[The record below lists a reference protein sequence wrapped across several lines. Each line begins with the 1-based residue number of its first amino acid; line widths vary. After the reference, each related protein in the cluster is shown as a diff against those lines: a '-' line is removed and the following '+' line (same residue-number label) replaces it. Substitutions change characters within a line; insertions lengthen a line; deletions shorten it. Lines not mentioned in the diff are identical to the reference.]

1 MNLDPARDFRYSS
14 SMSDRESAKA
24 RATDSNP
31 AASGDAEPG
40 AAQRKGGK
48 GCLIEARLVTTA
60 DPSFSVPAKG
70 GYGCLIAVLVAVLL
84 LVIAVVT
91 PLTMKVKRKSLQV
104 TAMNNAKCLVL
115 ALNDFAAEYGS
126 FPDRE
131 SAKAVRRNTHTTLD
145 LDGDSA
151 NAYFRQLIAAG
162 MAKSEDPFYVK
173 TPYSPRP
180 PDNNMRGAEA
190 LRPGEV
196 GFGYLMDVD
205 KAMDASDPNRIIAV
219 TPLLDATATGEFDA
233 QPLHGKAALV
243 FLDGSVKLMTIR
255 EDTRKVTVMGRR
267 TLLETGEG
275 TLWGDTIHPV
285 IKPPLTSPGWRPGQ
299 SMPYHLHKQWW
310 FWPVCL
316 LGGGLAL
323 ALIAAWAVWR
333 NGG

>member
-14 SMSDRESAKA
+14 AMSDRESAEA
-24 RATDSNP
+24 RATDRNP
-31 AASGDAEPG
+31 AVESAASSDHAKPG
-40 AAQRKGGK
+40 ACRRKIGM
-48 GCLIEARLVTTA
+48 GCLIVEGVGLLV
-60 DPSFSVPAKG
+60 
-70 GYGCLIAVLVAVLL
+70 
-84 LVIAVVT
+84 VIAVVT

-115 ALNDFAAEYGS
+115 ALSDFAAEYGS

-131 SAKAVRRNTHTTLD
+131 SAKAVRGNTHTTLD

-205 KAMDASDPNRIIAV
+205 KAMDASDPSRIIAV

-233 QPLHGKAALV
+233 EPLSAGSFGGKAAV
-243 FLDGSVKLMTIR
+243 IHVDTSVSMVHIDP
-255 EDTRKVTVMGRR
+255 DTRQIRVRGNQ

-275 TLWGDTIHPV
+275 TIWGNTIHPV
-285 IKPPLTSPGWRPGQ
+285 IKPSLTPPGWLTVAQCKGRTEQ
-299 SMPYHLHKQWW
+299 AW
-310 FWPVCL
+310 V
-316 LGGGLAL
+316 LGGGAVLAFI
-323 ALIAAWAVWR
+323 ALWVVLRRKRRREVAV
-333 NGG
+333 